1 MTVKRS
7 SLIPQDIN
15 HFTKEFG
22 SRYCNISFNNNIGNN
37 SSSQSRNYYEKG
49 HFVFT
54 PVQGKL
60 LIP

>member
-22 SRYCNISFNNNIGNN
+22 SRYFLISFNNTGNN

-60 LIP
+60 LTP